1 MIMDKFR
8 RFDKKLAA
16 MEKVIGGQMVS
27 INSPILLEKMAECD
41 QDFILLDCEH
51 GIFDAQNIV
60 SCLQAGRLIGQP
72 IIVRVQDSYYHLV
85 TKLIDMGAY
94 GIMLPRTETLEQVQ
108 KAIDGLYFP
117 PIGKKGAGGY
127 AQMSAGEDYA
137 TYKRVFFPQI
147 ESPKGIELMPAML
160 ERFGQYI
167 DAFII
172 GPYDLSITMG
182 LPRQFDHPDF
192 LAAVQKVF
200 DTAKAHGKS
209 VGIYVN
215 DEKVAEKYYKMGANV
230 LWFGADVDYFMRG
243 LTEMADGIR
252 KL

>member
-1 MIMDKFR
+1 MDKYQR
-8 RFDKKLAA
+8 LLNKLSSR
-16 MEKVIGGQMVS
+16 EKIIGGQLVS
-27 INSPILLEKMAECD
+27 VVSPVLLEKMAECD

-51 GIFDAQNIV
+51 GFYDAQNIIP
-60 SCLQAGRLIGQP
+60 SLQVGRLIGQP
-72 IIVRVQDSYYHLV
+72 IIVRVQDAFYHLV

-94 GIMLPRTETLEQVQ
+94 GIMLPRTETMDQVKQ
-108 KAIDGLYFP
+108 AIDGLYFP

-127 AQMSAGEDYA
+127 AQLKAGEDYG

-147 ESPKGIELMPAML
+147 ESLKGVALMPEML
-160 ERFGQYI
+160 DKYGEYI

-200 DTAKAHGKS
+200 DTAAAHGKS

-230 LWFGADVDYFMRG
+230 LWFGQDVDYFMRG
-243 LTEMADGIR
+243 LNEMAAGIR